1 MFENQ
6 PPPRPAVLLVVA
18 VVGVV
23 GVGVG
28 VRHSHDLPLIS
39 LEITENTYQHCS
51 RKTKLQSYTILSSE
65 SD

>member
-6 PPPRPAVLLVVA
+6 PPPRPAVLLVVG
-18 VVGVV
+18 VVGV
-23 GVGVG
+23 VGVG

-65 SD
+65 SG

>member
-6 PPPRPAVLLVVA
+6 PPPRPAVLLVV
-18 VVGVV
+18 GV
-23 GVGVG
+23 VGVG

-65 SD
+65 SG